1 MSRIE
6 KETWLSHGTA
16 VRVRKL
22 IESEGNVPSVPT
34 VPTITDVLDITIV
47 QMYHLFQVVFSRIVV
62 SFIEFAAT
70 FPFPE

>member
-6 KETWLSHGTA
+6 KETWLSHGTV

-22 IESEGNVPSVPT
+22 IESEGNVPYVPI
-34 VPTITDVLDITIV
+34 VPTIADVLDIPIV

-70 FPFPE
+70 SPFPE

>member
-6 KETWLSHGTA
+6 KETWLSHRTA
-16 VRVRKL
+16 ARVRKL
-22 IESEGNVPSVPT
+22 IESECDVPSVPS
-34 VPTITDVLDITIV
+34 VPTITDVLDIPIV